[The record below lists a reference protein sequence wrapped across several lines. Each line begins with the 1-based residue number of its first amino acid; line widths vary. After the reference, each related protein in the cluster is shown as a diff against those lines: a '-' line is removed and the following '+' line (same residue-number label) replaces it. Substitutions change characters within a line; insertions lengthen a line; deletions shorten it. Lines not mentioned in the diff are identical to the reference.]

1 MNVIAYKPVLS
12 LSPAPT
18 PPPPHPSSI
27 KPHDW
32 KEGLVTSCWTETS
45 EFCVDV
51 VSQPGQSPLDIT
63 VADSSDIGALLNLTG
78 TLTVGLDDG
87 VGTRPP

>member
-1 MNVIAYKPVLS
+1 MNVIAYKPILS
-12 LSPAPT
+12 PFPAPT
-18 PPPPHPSSI
+18 PRSSST

-51 VSQPGQSPLDIT
+51 VSQPGQSPLNIT
-63 VADSSDIGALLNLTG
+63 ILNPSDIGALLNLTG
-78 TLTVGLDDG
+78 TLMVRLDDG
-87 VGTRPP
+87 VGTCPP